1 MGVMTTSRKVRARTR
16 TGLVS
21 AGLAV
26 GLATFAVAVLPPSV
40 AEAGPIVYVTNCS
53 GSSSVSGSLP
63 YEVANAPGG
72 ATIEFALSPPC
83 TTITPASTMDI
94 GENLTISGPGA
105 SALTVSG
112 GGTQVIFD
120 VVGVPSYVNATISGL
135 TLEDGHSSNY
145 GGAIYNYDATLN
157 VTDSTLAGDI
167 AADGGGAIYS
177 YSNATLNVTDSTLS
191 DDSATGGS
199 YEYGGTIDNYGTMTV
214 TGSTFSGDSADLG
227 GGIFDDGHA
236 VSITN
241 STFSGD
247 SAAEGGGGFF
257 ASDAAATTIENST
270 FVGSTETG
278 LVVDQTPLSLG
289 GTIVA
294 DSASGGDCYI
304 DDSPLTDLGDNLA
317 DDSTCELTAG
327 SDLPDT
333 SAGLDPSGLENNGGP
348 TQTVALEPGSAA
360 IDQVNNA
367 SLCPATD
374 QRGAPRSVPCDIGA
388 YDTDWGPAIEVDVS
402 GSETFGGSPSL
413 SYTTN
418 APGGIVSGTLT
429 CSTVD
434 GVTPIS
440 SADSGDHTVYGP
452 SCSGLTSSDQADY
465 PIFQSS
471 YAGVTN
477 GFTVSPLTVT
487 VAVSGTQNYGGSPS
501 FTYTTNAPGGIVSG
515 TLVCTTVDGGTPISP
530 ATALGSYTVDGSS
543 CSGLSSSDPTDAPIS
558 PSSYAGVSNGFVVSP
573 TDVTVDVSGT
583 QPDGGSPSLTYT
595 TNAPGGIVSGTLVCT
610 TVDGGTPIAPA
621 LAVGTH
627 TVDGSSCSGLSSSDQ
642 TDYPLT
648 PSSYSG
654 VTNGFVVS
662 QAVTVAVSGGQNYGG
677 DPSFT
682 YTTNAPGGIVS
693 GTLVCTTVDG
703 GTPITPTTA
712 LGSYTVDGSS
722 CSGLSSSD
730 QAVYPLTPGSYTGA
744 TNGFVVS
751 PTDVTVEVSGSQ
763 PYRGGPTFTYT
774 TNVPG
779 GIVSGTLVCTTV
791 DGGTPISSSLVSGS
805 YTVDGS
811 SCSGL
816 TSSDQTD
823 YPLTPGSYAGVT
835 NGFLVTPTT
844 LTVNVS
850 GTQSYGGSPSFT
862 DTTNAPGGIVVSGT
876 LVCTTVDGGTPV
888 SGLTVGSYTVDG
900 SSCSGLTSSDPT
912 DYPITPS
919 SYSGVTNG
927 FVVSPV
933 SVTVDVSGF
942 QGYGQSPSFTYTTN
956 APGGIVSGTLV
967 CTTVDGGT
975 PISPTTALGSYTVD
989 GSSCSGLSSS
999 DQTDYPLSPGSYAGV
1014 TNGFV
1019 VANPAGVWGPAT
1031 EVSAPGGGGYFYAVS
1046 CRGATTCT
1054 AVGADYDN
1062 QPIYATESSG
1072 SWGPVTEI
1080 PAPGGGYFYGV
1091 SCRGATTCTA
1101 VGADNDNQAIY
1112 ATGSSG
1118 SWGPVTEVTTPG
1130 GGGYF
1135 NAVSCSGATTCT
1147 AVGADND
1154 NQPIDATESSG
1165 SWDPATEVSTPGGG
1179 GYFNAVSCSGATTC
1193 TAVGGDYDNQ
1203 PIDATGS
1210 SGTWGPATE
1219 VTTPG
1224 GGGDFYGV
1232 GCSGATTCTAVGADN
1247 DNQPIVDSSA
1257 PAPAT
1262 IDVSGTQ
1269 VYGGSPNLSDTVD
1282 APPGVVSGTILC
1294 TTVDGGTPISP
1305 SLTAGSYTID
1315 GSSCSGLVSSDPTY
1329 YPITAGSY
1337 AGVTNGY
1344 VVSPPVVSEVDPAT
1358 GFTTGTNTVTI
1369 VGSGFVNGSTT
1380 VDFGAANPGTNVDVT
1395 SSTTLTVTVPPGA
1408 AGPVDVTVTSPGG
1421 TSTETPAD
1429 QYTYTVEQTVPQTEV
1444 CNASCPT
1451 NTETNALNQTSVS
1464 VAAPGGSPF
1473 ASTSLTVNTDTLSCG
1488 ASKTH
1493 NYDYPAAVST
1503 LSATAFPPKTDL
1515 TVTETVGN
1523 EPTTKG
1529 VAVCFGVGSDPA
1541 SGTLLHACTKTK
1553 KAPCL
1558 ESLTEASGSVIA
1570 TFLSPATDPRF
1581 WTGEAAPDLKTISP
1595 TKGAPGSTVTITGK
1609 SLTGILAV
1617 VIGGATA
1624 TISSQSTATKLIVTV
1639 PQKAVSGLIT
1649 LTTGS
1654 GEAVSAK
1661 PFTVT

>member
-1147 AVGADND
+1147 AVG
-1154 NQPIDATESSG
+1154 
-1165 SWDPATEVSTPGGG
+1165 
-1179 GYFNAVSCSGATTC
+1179 
-1193 TAVGGDYDNQ
+1193 GDYDNQ